1 MTGHEAMVE
10 IFTEIIRKALPR
22 VVGALLPVGAVAV
35 WCLL

>member
-22 VVGALLPVGAVAV
+22 VVGALLLACAVGR